1 MQVRDRYVNSW
12 VNLVARRCQN
22 LRRYGRL
29 SRGRC
34 RCRDRCRGRPPAIL
48 KRARRPEARQP
59 RNRERQ
65 TI

>member
-1 MQVRDRYVNSW
+1 MRVRDRYVNSW

-48 KRARRPEARQP
+48 
-59 RNRERQ
+59 
-65 TI
+65 